1 MVRYED
7 LLFRGEETTSQICEC
22 VGGTMTSVFNPIDVA
37 AKAGAG
43 HGGGGHQGSGRQEQ
57 LEKLGNVTRR
67 YGLLDG
73 GDLRVLDRD
82 LDPSLIKA
90 FHYGY
95 DHRDASRGQCAPDE
109 GQYLRSLKLKK
120 MGSRTVPL
128 DDENDGIVV
137 VCAETNA
144 TFCPRGRAG
153 ATA

>member
-1 MVRYED
+1 MPFAVGNAQRGCIRRTLKTRGVLRYND
-7 LLFRGEETTSQICEC
+7 AKLRCAARAQPPASTGE
-22 VGGTMTSVFNPIDVA
+22 P
-37 AKAGAG
+37 
-43 HGGGGHQGSGRQEQ
+43 GGGGHQGSGRREQ
-57 LEKLGNVTRR
+57 LEKLGNITRR

-82 LDPSLIKA
+82 LDPALVKA

-120 MGSRTVPL
+120 MGSRSVPL

-137 VCAETNA
+137 
-144 TFCPRGRAG
+144 CPRGNHRSCVG
-153 ATA
+153 ATAWRL

>member
-1 MVRYED
+1 
-7 LLFRGEETTSQICEC
+7 
-22 VGGTMTSVFNPIDVA
+22 MTDVFNPIDVA

-57 LEKLGNVTRR
+57 LAKLGNVTRR

-82 LDPSLIKA
+82 LDPSLIEA

-95 DHRDASRGQCAPDE
+95 DRNDASQGQCIPDE

-120 MGSRTVPL
+120 MDTRTVPL
-128 DDENDGIVV
+128 DDENDGI
-137 VCAETNA
+137 
-144 TFCPRGRAG
+144 AG
-153 ATA
+153 ACVEINFRCDRASATA